1 LGEIVFGG
9 WSKLAIKT
17 LDFTNINYNKKIKS
31 LNPMQIVKYSV
42 NLLTL
47 KVLLASWWNPSSEK
61 GSYISTKSEKR
72 ENEN

>member
-1 LGEIVFGG
+1 LGEIVIGG
-9 WSKLAIKT
+9 RSKLAIKT

-31 LNPMQIVKYSV
+31 LNPMQSVKYCLS
-42 NLLTL
+42 LLTL
-47 KVLLASWWNPSSEK
+47 KVPLVNCWNPSSEK